1 MRSARYCYPDPMNIQ
16 IRPVAKDEFEEWSRA
31 EARAFGF
38 HADDEYVERSRWMA
52 ELDRTFAAFADGKI
66 VGTATTR
73 SAALTTPGGEAA
85 LGFVD
90 DVAVLP
96 THRRRGVMTRVMQAQ
111 LRQMRERGEPFAAL
125 SASES
130 SIYERIGYG
139 IATWA
144 DSWTIGR
151 PHTAFKIEPNGGGNF
166 QFISADEA
174 RAEWPKLHAR
184 VAPNIP
190 GMVRYPPGYW
200 KAMLRDAP
208 GQRRGMSEFFHV
220 AYLRGGK
227 ISGLASY
234 RMSERPG
241 IERTVS
247 VVFILGEDPEV
258 EAELWRF
265 CFSIDLVTEIR
276 AFNRPTDD
284 PIPWRLEDPRR
295 LERRTHDHMWLR
307 LVDVPAALES
317 RRYDAEGE
325 ITIRVHDNFCDWN
338 DGIYRLQA
346 RPDGASCYRAN
357 SAPEIELSA
366 AELAAAYLGANSFDR
381 LARAGRVRELAPGAV
396 KRVDMLFRAERQ
408 PLWMEL

>member
-1 MRSARYCYPDPMNIQ
+1 MSIQ
-16 IRPVAKDEFEEWSRA
+16 IRTITEDEFAEWSRA

-38 HADDEYVERSRWMA
+38 HSDDEYVERSRWIA
-52 ELDRTFAAFADGKI
+52 ELDRTFAAFDGGKI

-73 SAALTTPGGEAA
+73 TAALTTPGGEAP

-90 DVAVLP
+90 DVTVLP
-96 THRRRGVMTRVMQAQ
+96 THRRRGVMTRIMQAQ

-125 SASES
+125 GASES

-151 PHTAFKIEPNGGGNF
+151 NHTAFKIEPNGGGNL

-174 RAEWPKLHAR
+174 RTEWPQLHAR
-184 VAPNIP
+184 VASHLA
-190 GMVRYPPGYW
+190 GMVRYPPSYW

-220 AYLRGGK
+220 AYLRDGQ
-227 ISGLASY
+227 IAGLASY
-234 RMSERPG
+234 RMSERAG
-241 IERTVS
+241 IERTVA
-247 VVFILGEDPEV
+247 VVFLLGEDSEV

-265 CFSIDLVTEIR
+265 CFSMDLVTEIR

-295 LERRTHDHMWLR
+295 LQRQTRDHMWLR
-307 LVDVPAALES
+307 LVDIPAALES
-317 RRYDAEGE
+317 RRYDSEGE
-325 ITIRVHDNFCDWN
+325 LTLRVHDDFCDWN
-338 DGIYRLQA
+338 DGVYRLQA
-346 RPDGASCYRAN
+346 APDGASCYRAN
-357 SAPEIELSA
+357 SAPEIGLSA
-366 AELAAAYLGANSFDR
+366 AELAATYLGANSFDR
-381 LARAGRVRELAPGAV
+381 LARAGRVRELAPGAA
-396 KRVDMLFRAERQ
+396 KRADRLFRTERMGW
-408 PLWMEL
+408 WMEL